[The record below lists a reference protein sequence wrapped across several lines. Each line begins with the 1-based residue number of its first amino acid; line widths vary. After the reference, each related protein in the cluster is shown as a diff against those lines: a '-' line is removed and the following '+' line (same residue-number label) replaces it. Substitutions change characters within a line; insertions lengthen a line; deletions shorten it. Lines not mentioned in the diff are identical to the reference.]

1 MVNVEELVPMEELIP
16 LIKEVLSTGQSVQIS
31 PKGTSMLP
39 MIRQGIDSVVLSPI
53 HDRLKKY
60 DLPLYQ
66 RDNGQYVLHRI
77 VGVEDTYVCVGD
89 NQFAMESN
97 LREDQMIAVV
107 TAFFRG
113 NKKHSTSEV
122 GYRAYCRIWHHSR
135 SLRRFWFRG
144 KRWIYRHFFSKHPR
158 S

>member
-39 MIRQGIDSVVLSPI
+39 MIRQGIDSVVLSPVP
-53 HDRLKKY
+53 DKLKKY

-89 NQFAMESN
+89 NQFVLEPDIRHN
-97 LREDQMIAVV
+97 QVIAVV

-122 GYRAYCRIWHHSR
+122 GYRAYCMIWHHSR
-135 SLRRFWFRG
+135 PLRKLWLRG